1 MHTKCFSITQ
11 NRLENVGKARRRD
24 TRLCGCF
31 YFCGIK
37 LDGGTRIE
45 WIALTKIVG
54 DKLHQLIIALVGYN
68 RTLSLRPRTRQA
80 LKQSLHR
87 HLKINR
93 HPMAVHQIHIV
104 AETWRAA
111 ATGYHDVLKLAHLEK
126 HPPLK
131 LTETRLTVL
140 RKNLLHSLV
149 VTVFN
154 ICVKI
159 GKLAFKHLRQHPS
172 RVDLPEPMYPIRKI
186 GFIMMRSYHYFQECT
201 KKESLKRNSF
211 IDFERKTRL
220 KLATL
225 SLEG

>member
-54 DKLHQLIIALVGYN
+54 NKLHQLIIALVGYN

-87 HLKINR
+87 HLQINR

-131 LTETRLTVL
+131 LTETRLPVL
-140 RKNLLHSLV
+140 HKNLLHSLV

-154 ICVKI
+154 LCVKI
-159 GKLAFKHLRQHPS
+159 GKLAFKHFRQHPS
-172 RVDLPEPMYPIRKI
+172 ESRLTGTHV
-186 GFIMMRSYHYFQECT
+186 SY
-201 KKESLKRNSF
+201 
-211 IDFERKTRL
+211 
-220 KLATL
+220 
-225 SLEG
+225 